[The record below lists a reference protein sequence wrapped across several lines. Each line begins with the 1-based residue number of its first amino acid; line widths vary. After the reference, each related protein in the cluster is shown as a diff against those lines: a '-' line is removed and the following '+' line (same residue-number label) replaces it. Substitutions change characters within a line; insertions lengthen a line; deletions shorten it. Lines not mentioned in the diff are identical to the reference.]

1 MFSKQKYGVIKK
13 KIRKIKALEIF
24 ENPFLF
30 FSFIFLFFKKEKDR
44 YDELD
49 FAARY

>member
-1 MFSKQKYGVIKK
+1 M
-13 KIRKIKALEIF
+13 IF
-24 ENPFLF
+24 QMPISANISLF
-30 FSFIFLFFKKEKDR
+30 FFFKKEKDR